1 MVPLFEGLLGQT
13 VPALSTVDRLGSLK
27 RDIKIATL
35 YGQVESSGFVFHEMK
50 CDLSG
55 ELVTRV

>member
-27 RDIKIATL
+27 RDIKIPTL
-35 YGQVESSGFVFHEMK
+35 YG
-50 CDLSG
+50 
-55 ELVTRV
+55 

>member
-13 VPALSTVDRLGSLK
+13 VPAFSTVNHLGSLK

-35 YGQVESSGFVFHEMK
+35 DG
-50 CDLSG
+50 
-55 ELVTRV
+55 